1 MHRDIDAFVRAV
13 NAQSPLPMVGLQPEL
28 PYERE
33 VALLDGKAP
42 SYDFR
47 TPIGIL
53 AAEIEFLSALH
64 GDEAVRIRP
73 SVGIVEPDAGDQ
85 VVEALV
91 LYIDRDLAQRR
102 DDVERRTSL
111 DVQVA
116 RPHAVDALACSRC
129 DDLRT
134 GMDHEPQSA
143 ARNDPPDGMLRAD
156 AIEIHGTGSSVE
168 RYGAADMQG
177 TVRLEDLSGERT
189 QAQFEDVA
197 IGRLLV
203 DVVEPFEVD
212 IGLTER
218 RGVLVHALDIQ
229 IHPVRRIEIQLQQVD
244 AGGEQFP

>member
-1 MHRDIDAFVRAV
+1 
-13 NAQSPLPMVGLQPEL
+13 
-28 PYERE
+28 
-33 VALLDGKAP
+33 
-42 SYDFR
+42 
-47 TPIGIL
+47 
-53 AAEIEFLSALH
+53 
-64 GDEAVRIRP
+64 
-73 SVGIVEPDAGDQ
+73 
-85 VVEALV
+85 
-91 LYIDRDLAQRR
+91 
-102 DDVERRTSL
+102 
-111 DVQVA
+111 
-116 RPHAVDALACSRC
+116 
-129 DDLRT
+129 
-134 GMDHEPQSA
+134 
-143 ARNDPPDGMLRAD
+143 MLRAD